1 MTRPLPFRIQTG
13 RSRFDWRTGTT
24 QLHFKT
30 SGPIFMTGH
39 FGPSSCRVPTPSE
52 GVRYETHRNDSGGGC
67 HPGGVEDPGLS
78 YLKIDVGSKAGD
90 VLLSGYVPNVE
101 AESRLIQIA
110 RGVKGVKSVKSAL
123 KIQSK

>member
-1 MTRPLPFRIQTG
+1 MKRTAMILAAVVILAALVSCVALTG
-13 RSRFDWRTGTT
+13 RTAGEIVDDGTIVT
-24 QLHFKT
+24 TINAK
-30 SGPIFMTGH
+30 I
-39 FGPSSCRVPTPSE
+39 
-52 GVRYETHRNDSGGGC
+52 
-67 HPGGVEDPGLS
+67 VEDPGLS